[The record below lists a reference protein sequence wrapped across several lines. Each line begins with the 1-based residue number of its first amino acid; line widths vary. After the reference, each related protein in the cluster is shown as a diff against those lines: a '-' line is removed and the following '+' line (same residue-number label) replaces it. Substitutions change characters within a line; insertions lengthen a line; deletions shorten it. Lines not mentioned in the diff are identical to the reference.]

1 MVDEKKK
8 LLEKIDDLE
17 NEIKF
22 LKETNKTLREQLKN
36 YGWEKSIASEDS
48 WKEIHEM
55 GSL

>member
-8 LLEKIDDLE
+8 LLEKIADLE